1 VTPITQVGT
10 PLYISTPN
18 FFMKGESMEK
28 TIVIDDKE
36 IKFKATASTPRVY
49 RQAFGRDIYLDITN
63 LYEELKKGET
73 LSVNSLEIFENVA
86 FCMAKQAEGV
96 ELKRESV
103 EKMMEEWL
111 DSFSTFSIYKVIPE
125 LMELWRL
132 NTEQTITPK
141 K

>member
-1 VTPITQVGT
+1 
-10 PLYISTPN
+10 
-18 FFMKGESMEK
+18 MEK
-28 TIVIDDKE
+28 TITVNGQE
-36 IKFKATASTPRVY
+36 VKFKATASTPRVY
-49 RQAFGRDIYLDITN
+49 RQAFGRDIYLDITA
-63 LYEELKKGET
+63 LYEEMSKGEI

-96 ELKRESV
+96 ELKREEV
-103 EKMMEEWL
+103 PKMIEEWL
-111 DSFSTFSIYKVIPE
+111 DQFATFSIYQIVPE